1 MTTMELLKEYQ
12 DELIRQ
18 DKSDNTI
25 SSYMLDLKGFIK
37 WYQGTTDEGIE
48 KLIALDLKDYRVYLM
63 TNGAK
68 VATVNRKIA
77 SINKFVEWL
86 NVRGVLDKR
95 LKLKQI
101 KRSSSEQ
108 QFKGLESKELKM
120 LRKEVHRSGN
130 KRDIL
135 MFELLINTGIRVSEL
150 CDIKLSTIEISERK
164 GILSIIGKGMKQRT
178 VALNKDV
185 RDAYEDYMKIR
196 PASASEFLLIG
207 QRGQLTRNG
216 VFKTLKKYADRI
228 GVEVSPHS
236 LRHSLA
242 RHLLEEGIDIT
253 TVQGILGH
261 ERLETTAIYTKSTQE
276 KMNKVLEDMNW

>member
-1 MTTMELLKEYQ
+1 
-12 DELIRQ
+12 LI
-18 DKSDNTI
+18 
-25 SSYMLDLKGFIK
+25 
-37 WYQGTTDEGIE
+37 
-48 KLIALDLKDYRVYLM
+48 

-68 VATVNRKIA
+68 VATINRKIA

-86 NVRGVLDKR
+86 NVRGVLDKQ

-101 KRSSSEQ
+101 KRSASEQ
-108 QFKGLESKELKM
+108 QFKGLDSRELKA
-120 LRKEVHRSGN
+120 LRKEVHRNSN
-130 KRDIL
+130 NRDIF

-150 CDIKLSTIEISERK
+150 CDIKFDSIEVSERK

-185 RDAYEDYMKIR
+185 RDAFEDYMNVR
-196 PASASEFLLIG
+196 PVTKSDYLFMG

-216 VFKTLKKYADRI
+216 VFKTLKKYADRV
-228 GVEVSPHS
+228 GVEVSPHC

-242 RHLLEEGIDIT
+242 RHLLESGTDIT

-276 KMNKVLEDMNW
+276 KMNKVLESMNW

>member
-1 MTTMELLKEYQ
+1 MTTNELLQQYQ

-25 SSYMLDLKGFIK
+25 ASYMLDLKSFIK
-37 WYQGTTDEGIE
+37 WYEESTNEGIE
-48 KLIALDLKDYRVYLM
+48 KLIALDLKDYRGFLM
-63 TNGAK
+63 ANGAK
-68 VATVNRKIA
+68 VATVNRKVA
-77 SINKFVEWL
+77 SINKYVEWL
-86 NVRGVLDKR
+86 NVRGVLDKQ

-101 KRSSSEQ
+101 KRSASEQ
-108 QFKGLESKELKM
+108 QFKGLDSKELKA
-120 LRKEVHRSGN
+120 LRKEVHRNGN
-130 KRDIL
+130 KRDIF

-150 CDIKLSTIEISERK
+150 CDIKFDSIEVSERK
-164 GILSIIGKGMKQRT
+164 GTLSIIGKGMKQRT

-185 RDAYEDYMKIR
+185 RDAYEDYIKAR
-196 PASASEFLLIG
+196 PVTSCDYLFVG

-216 VFKTLKKYADRI
+216 VFKTLKKYADRV
-228 GVEVSPHS
+228 GVEVSPHC

-242 RHLLEEGIDIT
+242 RHLLESGTDIT

-276 KMNKVLEDMNW
+276 KMNQVLETVNW

>member
-1 MTTMELLKEYQ
+1 MKSIEELIKEYQ

-25 SSYMLDLKGFIK
+25 SSYLLDIKAFIK
-37 WYQGTTDEGIE
+37 WYQESTNEGIE
-48 KLIALDLKDYRVYLM
+48 KLIALDLKDYRSFLV

-86 NVRGVLDKR
+86 NVEGYLEKQF
-95 LKLKQI
+95 KLKQI
-101 KRSSSEQ
+101 KQTSQQ
-108 QFKGLESKELKM
+108 QFKGLEPKDLKS
-120 LRKEVHRSGN
+120 LRKEIHRNGN

-135 MFELLINTGIRVSEL
+135 IFEILINTGIRVSEL
-150 CDIKLSTIEISERK
+150 CNIKLRDIEVSERK
-164 GILSIIGKGMKQRT
+164 GQLSIVGKGMKQRV
-178 VALNKDV
+178 VALNKNV
-185 RDAYEDYMKIR
+185 RDAFEDFMKVR
-196 PASASEFLLIG
+196 PKTDSEFLLIG

-216 VFKTLKKYADRI
+216 VFKTLKKYADRVGI
-228 GVEVSPHS
+228 EVSPHC

-242 RHLLEEGIDIT
+242 RYLLESGSDIT

-261 ERLETTAIYTKSTQE
+261 ERLETTAIYTKTTQKRMDE
-276 KMNKVLEDMNW
+276 DLENLNW

>member
-1 MTTMELLKEYQ
+1 MKPIKELIKEYQ

-25 SSYMLDLKGFIK
+25 SSYLLDMKAFIK
-37 WYQGTTDEGIE
+37 WYQESTNEGIE
-48 KLIALDLKDYRVYLM
+48 KLIALDLKDYRGYLV

-86 NVRGVLDKR
+86 NVEGYLEKQF
-95 LKLKQI
+95 KLKQI
-101 KRSSSEQ
+101 KQTTQ
-108 QFKGLESKELKM
+108 QHFKGLEIKDLKS
-120 LRKEVHRSGN
+120 LRKEIHRNGN

-135 MFELLINTGIRVSEL
+135 MFEILINTGIRVSEL
-150 CDIKLSTIEISERK
+150 CNLKLRDIEVSERK
-164 GILSIIGKGMKQRT
+164 GQLSIVGKGIKQRV
-178 VALNKDV
+178 VALNKNV
-185 RDAYEDYMKIR
+185 RDAFEDFMKVR
-196 PASASEFLLIG
+196 PKTDSEYLLIG

-216 VFKTLKKYADRI
+216 VFKTLKKYADRVGI
-228 GVEVSPHS
+228 EVSPHC

-242 RHLLEEGIDIT
+242 RYLLESGSDIT

-261 ERLETTAIYTKSTQE
+261 ERLETTAIYTKTIQKRMDE
-276 KMNKVLEDMNW
+276 DLENLNW

>member
-1 MTTMELLKEYQ
+1 MTTSELLQEYK

-18 DKSDNTI
+18 DKSDNTVA
-25 SSYMLDLKGFIK
+25 SYLLDIRSFIK
-37 WYQGTTDEGIE
+37 WYEESTSEGLE
-48 KLIALDLKDYRVYLM
+48 KLIALDLKDYRGFLM

-86 NVRGVLDKR
+86 NVRGVLDKQ

-101 KRSSSEQ
+101 KRSASEQ
-108 QFKGLESKELKM
+108 QFKGLDSRELKA
-120 LRKEVHRSGN
+120 LRKEVHRNGN

-150 CDIKLSTIEISERK
+150 CDIKLNSIEVSERK
-164 GILSIIGKGMKQRT
+164 GTLSIIGKGMKQRT

-185 RDAYEDYMKIR
+185 RDAYEDYMKVR
-196 PASASEFLLIG
+196 PVTSSDYLFVG

-216 VFKTLKKYADRI
+216 VFKTLKKYADRV
-228 GVEVSPHS
+228 GVEVSPHC

-242 RHLLEEGIDIT
+242 RHLLESGTDIT

-276 KMNKVLEDMNW
+276 KMNEVLESVNW